1 MQPMSTT
8 SFAPDAAAEVAFRR
22 PETPRRILVYAPIAY
37 WTPHFETDLEI
48 AQRHLD
54 LGDEVELVLCDGE
67 LSFCQCNPM
76 HDTKSCLQCISRSL
90 QGAEQLSKKPP
101 TLALLSFLTPEDHAK
116 IAQLPA
122 QFANTAQL
130 KRYSFE
136 SFDAG
141 MATVSSIIDFLRN
154 PVFNTAVYA
163 ADIRRSLVSAV
174 SSYLA
179 FLRILSVKSYDRV
192 YIFNGRWSMVRSVVR
207 ACEQKKVEYYTH
219 ERAAD
224 VRKFS
229 LYQNCLPHDMAYY
242 RKQVRLAWERNHLHP
257 DFSRVGASFFDDRRA
272 RVERTW
278 FSFVKTQEAGCLP
291 SDWNRECRRMLFCT
305 SSEFEFAAI
314 DEGTLGRVYPSQLV
328 AAARIAR
335 LLAKADPNIHL
346 WIRIHPNDNTPETA
360 RDWTKLSQ
368 KLRNVTVVLPD
379 SKVDS
384 YAMIEGAERVLTFGS
399 TIGLEASYWGKPS
412 ICAEHSFYGD
422 MDAQYEAHSEEELM
436 ALLLRPELQ
445 AKPRDNAIAVGF
457 YLNTFGEPFKY
468 FETDTISD
476 LEYKS
481 TFRGKAIKP
490 DIMEAHRQ
498 MIAMLDR
505 GELRRAAIISRQAI
519 KFSPQNVVAHSVHI
533 LSLLRIQAHEH
544 AVTALEGAHRTLSP
558 AQLDQLLGNTAQ
570 DLLNLAMQLSRAG
583 QSSEFRNKVS
593 RIANVLTCAPRFAPI
608 SQRLL
613 QMVNQPN
620 GAAIP
625 NNQCRSQTAIA
636 QN

>member
-1 MQPMSTT
+1 MSLQD
-8 SFAPDAAAEVAFRR
+8 FAPDAAVEVAFRP
-22 PETPRRILVYAPIAY
+22 PEAPRRILVYAPLAY

-54 LGDEVELVLCDGE
+54 LGDEVELVVCDGE
-67 LSFCQCNPM
+67 LRFCQCNPS
-76 HDTKSCLQCISRSL
+76 HDSKYCLQCISRSI
-90 QGAEQLSKKPP
+90 QGAEQLTKKPR

-122 QFANTAQL
+122 QFASTAQL
-130 KRYSFE
+130 KRYCFE

-154 PVFNTAVYA
+154 PVCDTTVYA

-179 FLRILSVKSYDRV
+179 FLRILSAQSYDRV

-207 ACEQKKVEYYTH
+207 ACEQKKIEYYTH

-257 DFSRVGASFFDDRRA
+257 DFNRVGASFFEDRRA

-291 SDWNRECRRMLFCT
+291 SDWNRESRRMLFCT

-328 AAARIAR
+328 AASRIAR

-360 RDWTKLSQ
+360 RDWTNLAQ
-368 KLRNVTVVLPD
+368 KLPNVTVVLPD

-436 ALLLRPELQ
+436 ALLLQPELQ

-457 YLNTFGEPFKY
+457 YLNTFGERFKH

-481 TFRGKAIKP
+481 TFRGKPLKP
-490 DIMEAHRQ
+490 DIAEAYRQ
-498 MIAMLDR
+498 MIALLDCR
-505 GELRRAAIISRQAI
+505 EFRRAAVISRQAI
-519 KFSPQNVVAHSVHI
+519 QFAPQNGVAHSVHI
-533 LSLLRIQAHEH
+533 LSLLRMQAHEH
-544 AVTALEGAHRTLSP
+544 ALTALEGAHMALS
-558 AQLDQLLGNTAQ
+558 ADQRDQLLGNIAQ
-570 DLLNLAMQLSRAG
+570 DLLNLAMQLSKTNPAYD
-583 QSSEFRNKVS
+583 FNHKVR
-593 RIANVLTCAPRFAPI
+593 RIAQVLASAPRFAPI

-613 QMVNQPN
+613 QMVNRPHGTATPPHTP
-620 GAAIP
+620 GAVGIH
-625 NNQCRSQTAIA
+625 